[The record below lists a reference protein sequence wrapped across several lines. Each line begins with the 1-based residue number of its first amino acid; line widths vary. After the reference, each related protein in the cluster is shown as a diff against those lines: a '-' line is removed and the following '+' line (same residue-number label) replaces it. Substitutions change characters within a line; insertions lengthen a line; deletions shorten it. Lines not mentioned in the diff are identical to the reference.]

1 MTLTTTAR
9 STLAWAFGVCLSI
22 LFISLWGRAVVAD
35 TDTLGEALAPLMATD
50 AVGDVVA
57 GWMAEELTES
67 GADPALAESTAE
79 VVFRSATVE
88 SAFADLVGEVVI
100 AAASTDPAGA
110 RIDIRPTI
118 APAIPEV
125 ASTMADRGYRVTE
138 GEVRDVIEGLDPLV
152 IRQAG
157 ETALVG
163 PGSPAASRLGTASLL
178 AAIGLLCLGALY
190 TYLADDRLLA
200 LRSLVNRVA
209 VGGLSF
215 AVLLRLGS
223 WVADPRGGRAPVQET
238 IANLAASKWLVPLQV
253 EGGAGVVASTIY
265 LVRRYVTPGG
275 GFRSADESPTPEREP
290 AHSR

>member
-125 ASTMADRGYRVTE
+125 ASTMADSCSPDPDTVSTSELRNP
-138 GEVRDVIEGLDPLV
+138 RDH
-152 IRQAG
+152 
-157 ETALVG
+157 
-163 PGSPAASRLGTASLL
+163 PAITSR
-178 AAIGLLCLGALY
+178 
-190 TYLADDRLLA
+190 
-200 LRSLVNRVA
+200 
-209 VGGLSF
+209 
-215 AVLLRLGS
+215 
-223 WVADPRGGRAPVQET
+223 
-238 IANLAASKWLVPLQV
+238 
-253 EGGAGVVASTIY
+253 
-265 LVRRYVTPGG
+265 TPQ
-275 GFRSADESPTPEREP
+275 RSARS
-290 AHSR
+290 